1 MSKRIQ
7 VSLSDDMCERVDRLA
22 DSYGIT
28 RSALCSMYIGQMVDG
43 TEKARKLFENPDV
56 TNSLVG
62 TIAK

>member
-1 MSKRIQ
+1 MRIQ
-7 VSLSDDMCERVDRLA
+7 VSLSDDMVARVDKLA
-22 DSYGIT
+22 ESYGVT

-43 TEKARKLFENPDV
+43 TEKARILFENPEV